1 MDPSPFARISFW
13 SVLFGLTTVW
23 VSHLGVNQSC
33 VQRFLAV
40 PDIKFARKSV
50 LIFVVGVIFIKA
62 CSCITGL
69 IMYARYET
77 CDPISTRQ
85 IKKLDQML
93 PYFVMDVAEK
103 VPGLPGIFVAGIF
116 SAALSSMS
124 SSLNTVAGTIYEDF
138 IRPKYPENTEKTA
151 SNIMKLLVVILGI
164 LILGL
169 VFVVERM
176 GQIFQITIVLSG
188 LTGGTLL
195 GIFTMGMLSRSVN
208 SKGVMTGA
216 ISSMIICGIL
226 MVGAQMRPKFS
237 PLPLRTDGCDASM
250 NSTNFINPSAP
261 VDMDSFPW
269 VFRISFMYLGFLG
282 MILLCIVTYLVSYW
296 TGGCAELDE
305 KLLAPFC
312 RQTAPKQPNDTF
324 NNVKYSDIEHSK
336 NDVKKNS
343 TNE

>member
-1 MDPSPFARISFW
+1 MDPSPFVRTSFW
-13 SVLFGLTTVW
+13 SILFGLTTLW
-23 VSHLGVNQSC
+23 VAHLGVSQSC

-40 PDIKFARKSV
+40 PDVKFARKSV
-50 LIFVVGVIFIKA
+50 FIFVIGVIFIKST
-62 CSCITGL
+62 SCFTGL

-85 IKKLDQML
+85 VKKLDQML

-103 VPGLPGIFVAGIF
+103 VPGLPGIFIAGIF

-151 SNIMKLLVVILGI
+151 SNIMKLLVVLLGI

-188 LTGGTLL
+188 LTAGAML
-195 GIFTMGMLSRSVN
+195 GIFTIGMLSRSVN

-216 ISSMIICGIL
+216 IGSMIICGIL
-226 MVGAQMRPKFS
+226 TTGAQMRPKFP

-261 VDMDSFPW
+261 VDMDSYPW
-269 VFRISFMYLGFLG
+269 IFRISFMYLGFLG
-282 MILLCIVTYLVSYW
+282 FILLCIIAYLVSYW

-312 RQTAPKQPNDTF
+312 RRTAPKKPNDTF

-336 NDVKKNS
+336 NDVKKN
-343 TNE
+343 